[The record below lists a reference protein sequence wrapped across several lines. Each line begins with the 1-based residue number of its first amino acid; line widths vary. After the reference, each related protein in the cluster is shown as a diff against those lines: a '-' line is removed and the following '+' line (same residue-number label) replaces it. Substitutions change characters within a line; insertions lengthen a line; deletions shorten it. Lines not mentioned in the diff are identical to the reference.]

1 MLFSFLSVIF
11 LLSFNNEVARLL
23 ETANELGM
31 MNGEYAFVTLD
42 FTIDSHWIYE
52 SWAGG
57 RSKEEFTALFDGIV
71 NLSVKGPHG
80 DRYDKFVKEF
90 REKLK
95 ANNVS
100 EIAVVSIAMNCYQIC
115 RMIHGYLQFRIQEYW
130 RIMIDP

>member
-1 MLFSFLSVIF
+1 
-11 LLSFNNEVARLL
+11 
-23 ETANELGM
+23 M

-52 SWAGG
+52 SWADG

-100 EIAVVSIAMNCYQIC
+100 EIAVVSIAMNCYQL
-115 RMIHGYLQFRIQEYW
+115 RR
-130 RIMIDP
+130 